1 MSAAPAPAPAAGAP
15 TPRLGPLRKSTYAL
29 GDVTLNTALS
39 ALTIVYA
46 QYFLVQIADV
56 RAVLAGAIPL
66 IGRTIDAFFDPLM
79 GSISDRTRWRAG
91 RRRPWFLIGAL
102 PYGLFFALMWADPPF
117 ASPAARFAYYALAYT
132 LMNLSM
138 SVLTVPYLAIQPEM
152 ALEYDARTSLN
163 TYRTFGSMLGIFGA
177 VLLKPVA
184 ESFGG
189 DAAGF
194 ALAGAIYGVLIAL
207 PWLAVYAATFERP
220 AFRTRGGESSL
231 RESVLA
237 TFRHPT
243 FVKLTLIY
251 IMGRI
256 AMDLAGTLL
265 VLYVTFWLGRPG
277 DFELTMGLFLL
288 GVLFGLPAWWW
299 LARGRDKSQVFIA
312 GSLWWMLLSF
322 GLAAVQPDWPRWMV
336 LAYVP
341 LVGFGF
347 AVVDVMPWSML
358 GEVIDED
365 DLLSGE
371 RREGLYNGMFGFLRK
386 LGGALG
392 VFLVLGLLD
401 LLGYE
406 KGAQQSETARQ
417 AIRWMTAASP
427 AAFLLIGIWLAR
439 DYPLTRARHDEIVTK
454 LALRERPST

>member
-1 MSAAPAPAPAAGAP
+1 VSDP
-15 TPRLGPLRKSTYAL
+15 TPRLGPLRKSVYAL
-29 GDVTLNTALS
+29 GDFTLNAALS

-56 RAVLAGAIPL
+56 RAVAAGAIPL
-66 IGRTIDAFFDPLM
+66 IGRGIDAFFDPLM
-79 GSISDRTRWRAG
+79 GRISDRTPWRMG
-91 RRRPWFLIGAL
+91 RRRPWFLLGAL
-102 PYGLFFALMWADPPF
+102 PYGLFFAAMWADPPF
-117 ASPAARFAYYALAYT
+117 DSAAARFAYYAAAYT
-132 LMNLSM
+132 LMNLAM

-152 ALEYDARTSLN
+152 ALAYDERTSLN
-163 TYRTFGSMLGIFGA
+163 VFRTIGSMFGILAA
-177 VLLKPVA
+177 VALKPVA
-184 ESFGG
+184 QSLGG

-194 ALAGAIYGVLIAL
+194 ALAGAIYGVLIAV
-207 PWLAVYAATFERP
+207 PWFAVWLATFERP
-220 AFRTRGGESSL
+220 SFRDRASESDL
-231 RESVLA
+231 LDAVRF

-243 FVKLTLIY
+243 FMRLTWIY

-265 VLYVTFWLGRPG
+265 VLYVSFWLGRPG
-277 DFELTMGLFLL
+277 DFEITMGLFLA
-288 GVLFGLPAWWW
+288 GVIVGLPIWLR
-299 LARGRDKSQVFIA
+299 LARGRDKARIFVA
-312 GSLWWMLLSF
+312 GSIWWMALST
-322 GLAAVQPDWPRWMV
+322 GLAALQPESPRWLMFV
-336 LAYVP
+336 YVP

-386 LGGALG
+386 LGGAVG

-406 KGAQQSETARQ
+406 KGAQQNETARQ
-417 AIRWMTAASP
+417 AIRWMTAGAP
-427 AAFLLIGIWLAR
+427 AAFLVVAVWLAR
-439 DYPLTRARHDEIVTK
+439 GYPLTRARHAEILAK
-454 LALRERPST
+454 LAARDAV

>member
-1 MSAAPAPAPAAGAP
+1 
-15 TPRLGPLRKSTYAL
+15 
-29 GDVTLNTALS
+29 
-39 ALTIVYA
+39 
-46 QYFLVQIADV
+46 V

-79 GSISDRTRWRAG
+79 GRISDRTRLAAG
-91 RRRPWFLIGAL
+91 RRRPWFLIGAI

-117 ASPAARFAYYALAYT
+117 ASQAARFAYYALAYT
-132 LMNLSM
+132 LMNLAM
-138 SVLTVPYLAIQPEM
+138 SVLTVPYLAILPEM
-152 ALEYDARTSLN
+152 AIAYDERTSLN
-163 TYRTFGSMLGIFGA
+163 TYRTFGSMFGILGA

-184 ESFGG
+184 ERFGG
-189 DAAGF
+189 DAGGF
-194 ALAGAIYGVLIAL
+194 ALAGAIYGVLIAV

-220 AFRTRGGESSL
+220 SFRERAGESSL

-243 FVKLTLIY
+243 FMKLTGIY

-256 AMDLAGTLL
+256 AMDLSGTLL
-265 VLYVTFWLGRPG
+265 VLYVTYWLGRPG

-288 GVLFGLPAWWW
+288 GVVVGLPIWAR
-299 LARGRDKSQVFIA
+299 LARGRDKSRVFVA
-312 GSLWWMLLSF
+312 GSLWWMALSF
-322 GLAAVQPDWPRWMV
+322 GLAAVQPEWPRWLV

-341 LVGFGF
+341 LVGLGF

-365 DLLSGE
+365 DLESGE

-386 LGGALG
+386 LGGAVG
-392 VFLVLGLLD
+392 VFLVLGVLD

-406 KGAQQSETARQ
+406 KGTDQTETARQ
-417 AIRWMTAASP
+417 AIRWMTAAAP
-427 AAFLLIGIWLAR
+427 GVFLAVGVWLAL
-439 DYPLTRARHDEIVTK
+439 DYPLTRARHAEILAK
-454 LALRERPST
+454 LDARDRVGS